1 MYYWQEK
8 NLKIDKNS
16 KILIG
21 LGDSFTQGQGACSI
35 DLWEKYDWDINKMN
49 LDAEVKA
56 LEMRAEMLKSK
67 DDFLHKEIE
76 WLVLDK
82 QRAEMTRLT
91 QENN

>member
-1 MYYWQEK
+1 MASAI
-8 NLKIDKNS
+8 LCATSRFLIASPAFFVAS
-16 KILIG
+16 KI
-21 LGDSFTQGQGACSI
+21 SAANFAEN
-35 DLWEKYDWDINKMN
+35 DLKINKMN

-56 LEMRAEMLKSK
+56 LEMRAETLKSK

>member
-1 MYYWQEK
+1 
-8 NLKIDKNS
+8 
-16 KILIG
+16 
-21 LGDSFTQGQGACSI
+21 
-35 DLWEKYDWDINKMN
+35 MN

-56 LEMRAEMLKSK
+56 LALRAETLKSK